1 MLPAATW
8 GWLEVKHQMKT
19 RPTAL
24 GISLTI
30 GIGWLLA
37 GVTPAAIPQTPKSA
51 TLDGQALSKQLEA
64 SVARGDT
71 PGVVGLV
78 VDRDRVLFEGAAG
91 KLDVEQ
97 NKPMPVDAIFNI
109 ASMTKPVTSVGIMML
124 LEQGKLQLDDPVSK
138 YLPGFD
144 NLKVI
149 TKFNEADGTVETR
162 PAKRAMT
169 IRHLLTHTSGIG
181 YAFCNPIVARLQKGN
196 QKSEWELPLLNDP
209 GDKWNYSASTRVLG
223 LVIEKIS
230 GTTLEAWDQDRI
242 FKPLGMVDTS
252 YAVASNKQARVTSTY
267 SRVNGTIKQQPRGQI
282 ASTATAPFRGDGGLY
297 STVRDYSMFVRMLLN
312 GGKLGTAK
320 LLTEQSVALMGQ
332 NSIGP
337 IFVEQQPDTD
347 PLRTRPFPLG
357 AGHDKFGLGFQIA
370 SKSDQYA
377 KFRSP
382 GSMSWAGI
390 FNTEFWIDPVR
401 HIGGVQMMQ
410 ILPFYDDGAIRT
422 LRDFEALVYQGLK

>member
-1 MLPAATW
+1 
-8 GWLEVKHQMKT
+8 MKF
-19 RPTAL
+19 RPVVL
-24 GISLTI
+24 SISLPLVI
-30 GIGWLLA
+30 GVLVGSVA
-37 GVTPAAIPQTPKSA
+37 SSA
-51 TLDGQALSKQLEA
+51 TPQSTKAASLDAQALSKQLAA

-71 PGVVGLV
+71 PGVVALV
-78 VDRDRVLFEGAAG
+78 VDRERVLYEGAAG
-91 KLDVEQ
+91 KLDVGHDV
-97 NKPMPVDAIFNI
+97 PMPVNGIFNI

-124 LEQGKLQLDDPVSK
+124 LEEGKLKLDDPVSK
-138 YLPGFD
+138 YLAGFD

-149 TKFNEADGTVETR
+149 TKFNEADGSYETR

-196 QKSEWELPLLNDP
+196 QKSEWEIPLLSDP

-223 LVIEKIS
+223 LVIEKIT
-230 GTTLEAWDQDRI
+230 GTPLETWDQEHI

-252 YAVASNKQARVTSTY
+252 YAVAQDKQ
-267 SRVNGTIKQQPRGQI
+267 SRVSLTHSRAGGALKEQPRGSI
-282 ASTATAPFRGDGGLY
+282 PSTPTAPFRGDGGLY
-297 STVRDYSMFVRMLLN
+297 STVRDYGLFMRMLLN
-312 GGKLGTAK
+312 GGHLGTARI
-320 LLTEQSVALMGQ
+320 LNEQSVRMMGE
-332 NSIGP
+332 NNIGS
-337 IFVEQQPDTD
+337 IFVEQQPDAD

-370 SKSDQYA
+370 SKNDAYA

-390 FNTEFWIDPVR
+390 FNTEFWIDPVQ

-410 ILPFYDDGAIRT
+410 VLPFYDDGAIRT
-422 LRDFEALVYQGLK
+422 LRDFEALVYQGLR